1 MNLTDKQNQQKELL
15 LEQLQKAPII
25 QLACEKVGVARAT
38 FYRWKK
44 LDAEFDQQVDTAIE
58 TGEKLINDM
67 AESQLLSA
75 IRDRNLTAIIFW
87 LKHHHARYA
96 TRVEV
101 TAQLKRAPEQLTPEQ
116 EAVVMKALEL
126 AALVPSTT
134 ADQNDVQI
142 SDQQEEV

>member
-1 MNLTDKQNQQKELL
+1 MTTTKQQQTKVQIVEYLH
-15 LEQLQKAPII
+15 KVPII
-25 QLACEKVGVARAT
+25 QVACEKSGLARAT

-44 LDAEFDQQVDTAIE
+44 QDNEFAKRVDAAVLS
-58 TGEKLINDM
+58 GELLVNDM

-75 IRDRNLTAIIFW
+75 IKDKNLTAIIFW

-101 TAQLKRAPEQLTPEQ
+101 TAQLRRAPEELTPEQ

-126 AALVPSTT
+126 ASLVP
-134 ADQNDVQI
+134 AQNDSI
-142 SDQQEEV
+142 EEVQTTKEEI

>member
-1 MNLTDKQNQQKELL
+1 MSKVSPAATKNTIIEHLRKV
-15 LEQLQKAPII
+15 PII
-25 QLACEKVGVARAT
+25 QVACEKVGLARAT

-44 LDAEFDQQVDTAIE
+44 QDSEFAKAVDDAVFA
-58 TGEKLINDM
+58 GEQLVNDM

-75 IRDRNLTAIIFW
+75 IRDKNLTAIIFW

-101 TAQLKRAPEQLTPEQ
+101 TAQLKRAPEELTTEQ

-126 AALVPSTT
+126 AALIPTQNVST
-134 ADQNDVQI
+134 
-142 SDQQEEV
+142 EEVQNIKEDV